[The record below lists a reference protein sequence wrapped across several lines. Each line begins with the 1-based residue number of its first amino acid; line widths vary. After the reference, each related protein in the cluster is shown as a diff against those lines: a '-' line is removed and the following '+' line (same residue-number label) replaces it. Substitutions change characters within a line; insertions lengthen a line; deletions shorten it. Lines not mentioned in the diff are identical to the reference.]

1 MAKKPSNYVNEVYEL
16 ILASEYHGISST
28 NIAKVLGLKPHNV
41 KAPLINLKRKKLI
54 YSKISLALN
63 DNGDPDGRNVKYYA
77 MVYRRG
83 MPLNAEQLAIVNK
96 IRVGKKIS
104 EVGK

>member
-1 MAKKPSNYVNEVYEL
+1 MAKKPNKHTKEVYQL
-16 ILASEYHGISST
+16 ILVADIFGISSVD
-28 NIAKVLGLKPHNV
+28 IANKMDLKPHNV
-41 KAPLINLKRKKLI
+41 KVPLINLKRKKLI
-54 YSKISLALN
+54 FSKISLALN
-63 DNGDPDGRNVKYYA
+63 DNGTPDGRNVKYYA